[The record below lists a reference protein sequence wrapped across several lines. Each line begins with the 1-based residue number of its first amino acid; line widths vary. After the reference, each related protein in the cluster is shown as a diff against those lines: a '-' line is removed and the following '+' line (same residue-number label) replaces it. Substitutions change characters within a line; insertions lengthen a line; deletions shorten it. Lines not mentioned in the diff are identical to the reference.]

1 MAKPILSMYANRFKG
16 TQTSFKA
23 GLILMR
29 CKMSCYGRGFTR
41 QYGSVFMRCK
51 CACFGVYDCFFP
63 GDMIPS
69 NKPDS
74 VAFTQGKNSVE
85 AQNQRGGAYVRR
97 VKRVERSFSKKNQ
110 TKPALNMI
118 SISIGVIH
126 INKNVTVT
134 VLHLNPR
141 IHIQRN
147 GAVSKPPANNLRN
160 RERLLCPLHTVSELL
175 VSGDPLILCLLIR
188 IWFTNESLISCR
200 VLVNYSVLIK
210 AIEIQK

>member
-1 MAKPILSMYANRFKG
+1 MAKPILAMYANRFKG
-16 TQTSFKA
+16 TQTGFKA

-29 CKMSCYGRGFTR
+29 CKMTCYGRGFTR

-51 CACFGVYDCFFP
+51 CACFGVQYMIVFLP
-63 GDMIPS
+63 SDMIPS
-69 NKPDS
+69 NQPDS
-74 VAFTQGKNSVE
+74 VAFTQGKNNVE

-97 VKRVERSFSKKNQ
+97 VIRVETSFSKKNQ
-110 TKPALNMI
+110 TKPVLNMI
-118 SISIGVIH
+118 IH
-126 INKNVTVT
+126 IDKNVTVT

-188 IWFTNESLISCR
+188 SWFTNESLISCR